1 MIQTT
6 STSLLIANVLLL
18 SKLFVLIAPAN
29 GLLLRHDASV
39 IAQSRPR
46 RTTRRPHSGY
56 DTTKVVTSAALNQ
69 EDSANAAGGSDDL
82 FEMEGWK
89 NIADDLD
96 RFPLFAVASAEG
108 SPVAYQVT
116 LNKDQSFKVPCFY
129 CDVAEALIELESAK
143 GTTDLQGLK
152 LIPFP
157 LGTAFQL
164 WCKDQAVIVPSRASI
179 LQAGAPPGTSPI
191 GQKVPMWACLEI
203 SEEQE
208 DGKPPKLPI
217 FMALDDANDAVLEAV
232 GADGGKL
239 DDFEVVCLS
248 LSGAIEQLVTIP
260 EESPSFHFI
269 PPSTSMQYIEEF
281 HS

>member
-1 MIQTT
+1 MLQTT
-6 STSLLIANVLLL
+6 STSFLIGSVLLL
-18 SKLFVLIAPAN
+18 SQLIGPAR
-29 GLLLRHDASV
+29 GLRANNDAYF
-39 IAQSRPR
+39 AR
-46 RTTRRPHSGY
+46 RRQQIPTRRSAL
-56 DTTKVVTSAALNQ
+56 DTTKVVASAALNQ
-69 EDSANAAGGSDDL
+69 EDSSNVAGGGDDL
-82 FEMEGWK
+82 FEMEGWR

-96 RFPLFAVASAEG
+96 QFPLFAVATAEG
-108 SPVAYQVT
+108 SLVSYQVT
-116 LNKDQSFKVPCFY
+116 LNRDQSFNVPCFY

-143 GTTDLQGLK
+143 GNTALEGLK
-152 LIPFP
+152 LVPFP
-157 LGTAFQL
+157 LGAAFRM

-179 LQAGAPPGTSPI
+179 LQAGAPPGTNPI

-217 FMALDDANDAVLEAV
+217 FMALEDANAAVMEAL

-248 LSGAIEQLVTIP
+248 LSGAIEQLATVP

-269 PPSTSMQYIEEF
+269 PPSTSMQYIEEY